1 MAPMPTSTAV
11 RISPASPMALVPP
24 SADASAPADASRASS
39 VSAAATLYPRAEAGT
54 PRAEP
59 VCGEGL

>member
-24 SADASAPADASRASS
+24 SA
-39 VSAAATLYPRAEAGT
+39 
-54 PRAEP
+54 
-59 VCGEGL
+59 